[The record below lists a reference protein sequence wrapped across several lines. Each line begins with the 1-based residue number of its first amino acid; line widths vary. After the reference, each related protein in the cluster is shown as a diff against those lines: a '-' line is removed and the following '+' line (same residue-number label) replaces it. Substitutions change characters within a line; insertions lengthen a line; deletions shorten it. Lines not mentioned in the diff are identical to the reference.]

1 MLLKFGSRPV
11 LVASSAEMA
20 KQFLKIHDAN
30 FASRPLLAERLDSF
44 EYIRVEE
51 RQTFISQ
58 LNSLAGKPF
67 FLKDHLSRFSLCSM
81 TRMVLSNKY
90 FGEAI
95 LKETLRLHPLGTM
108 LAPHCAIEDCNVV
121 GYDVEKG
128 TTVLVNVWTIGRDPK
143 YWDRAEEFLPE
154 RFLEKD
160 IDMDGHNFSFFPFG
174 SGRRRCPGYS
184 LGLKVIRATL
194 ANMLHGFI
202 WILPQGMYTESIS
215 VEEHYGL
222 TTYPKFH
229 VHVILEPRLSSHLY
243 SPK

>member
-1 MLLKFGSRPV
+1 
-11 LVASSAEMA
+11 
-20 KQFLKIHDAN
+20 
-30 FASRPLLAERLDSF
+30 
-44 EYIRVEE
+44 
-51 RQTFISQ
+51 
-58 LNSLAGKPF
+58 
-67 FLKDHLSRFSLCSM
+67 
-81 TRMVLSNKY
+81 
-90 FGEAI
+90 
-95 LKETLRLHPLGTM
+95 M
-108 LAPHCAIEDCNVV
+108 LAPHCAIEDCNVA

-160 IDMDGHNFSFFPFG
+160 IDMDGHNFSFLPFG
-174 SGRRRCPGYS
+174 SGRSRCPGYS

-202 WILPQGMYTESIS
+202 WKLPQGMNTESIS

-222 TTYPKFH
+222 TTHPKFP
-229 VHVILEPRLSSHLY
+229 VPVILEPRLSSHLY

>member
-1 MLLKFGSRPV
+1 MTAAVQWAFQELLRQPRFIDKAIQELDQVVG
-11 LVASSAEMA
+11 
-20 KQFLKIHDAN
+20 K
-30 FASRPLLAERLDSF
+30 ERW
-44 EYIRVEE
+44 VEE
-51 RQTFISQ
+51 RDCSQ
-58 LNSLAGKPF
+58 LL
-67 FLKDHLSRFSLCSM
+67 
-81 TRMVLSNKY
+81 Y
-90 FGEAI
+90 IEAI

-108 LAPHCAIEDCNVV
+108 LAPHCAIEDCNVA

-160 IDMDGHNFSFFPFG
+160 IDMDGHNFSFLPFG

-202 WILPQGMYTESIS
+202 
-215 VEEHYGL
+215 
-222 TTYPKFH
+222 
-229 VHVILEPRLSSHLY
+229 
-243 SPK
+243 